1 MSIVHSIHLSTNER
15 DDAMAHTQLVFG
27 ADGGGTK
34 TLGIVADAA
43 GTLLARLQAGPANPN
58 VVGVDGAANNLVGL
72 IIDCCRE
79 AHCSPRDLDAIV
91 LGLAGAGSS
100 AIRERLGVALDEQF
114 RSRGVQAPA
123 VTIESDARI
132 ALEGAFDGGP
142 GLIIIAGTGSILLGK
157 TANEPKKVV
166 GGWGRVLGDEGSGYF
181 IGLQALKA
189 VTRDFDGIAPSGSL
203 RALVDARFGWCSRED
218 LIVAVYQ
225 QNFAIPSLAPL
236 VLESADEN
244 DPVCL
249 EILSRSAALLA
260 DQVGVFARVLEAHTR
275 LGVVFVGGLID
286 HDTVYAKILR
296 ETLRSRFPAVDV
308 RPAMHPPV
316 QGAVLLALQIARARP

>member
-1 MSIVHSIHLSTNER
+1 
-15 DDAMAHTQLVFG
+15 MANTQLVFG

-43 GTLLARLQAGPANPN
+43 GAPLARLQAGPANPN
-58 VVGVDGAANNLVGL
+58 VVGVDGAATNLAGL
-72 IIDCCRE
+72 IVDCCRE
-79 AHCSPRDLDAIV
+79 AHCSPQDLDAIV

-100 AIRERLGVALDEQF
+100 VIRERLDAALAEQF
-114 RSRGVQAPA
+114 RSRGFQVPP

-142 GLIIIAGTGSILLGK
+142 GLIVIAGTGSILLGK

-166 GGWGRVLGDEGSGYF
+166 GGWGRVLGDEGSGYH

-189 VTRDFDGIAPSGSL
+189 VTRDFDGIAPSGRL
-203 RALVDARFGWCSRED
+203 RTLFEDRFGWRSRED

-236 VLESADEN
+236 VLETADQK
-244 DPVCL
+244 DPLCL
-249 EILSRSAALLA
+249 EILSRSAVLLA
-260 DQVGVFARVLEAHTR
+260 DQVGVFAAGLQADAR

-286 HDTVYAKILR
+286 HDTVYARILR
-296 ETLRSRFPAVDV
+296 ETLTSRYPAVDI
-308 RPAMHPPV
+308 RAAMHPPV
-316 QGAVLLALQIARARP
+316 QGAVLLALQIVRART